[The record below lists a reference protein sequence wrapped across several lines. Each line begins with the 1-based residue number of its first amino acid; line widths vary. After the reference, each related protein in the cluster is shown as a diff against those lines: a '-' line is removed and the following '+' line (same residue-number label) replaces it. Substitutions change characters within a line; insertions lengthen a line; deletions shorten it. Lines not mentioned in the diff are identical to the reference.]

1 MRRTAVLWEVFVTRF
16 EDAFDRYRRRR
27 LTAEEAGE
35 LLGMSGRHFR
45 RLVLR
50 YEDDG
55 VEGLRDRRIGKVSPR
70 RAPARELQRMEA
82 LYRERYSDFNVKHF
96 HEELEKR
103 HGYKLGYTVTR
114 LTLQKAG
121 LVVKAPRRG
130 AHRKR
135 RERRPLPG
143 MLVFQDGSRYAWLAG
158 PPELDL
164 IATMDDATSEVYS
177 LILVAEEGTNSSFLG
192 LGETIGRKGLFR
204 AFYTDRG
211 SHYFLTPKAG
221 GKVDK
226 TRLTQLGRALA
237 QLGITHIASYSPQGR
252 GRMERLFQTLQGRLP
267 AELRLRGIKTV
278 DAANRYL
285 KETFIP
291 EFNARFAV
299 PAAEPGTAFVPYVG
313 RPLEDVLCL
322 QADRQVGRDNCVLW
336 NGRSLQIPPQRHRHH
351 YVKATVR
358 VHEYPDGQLAIFD
371 GPSCLARFDRAGK
384 PIDASRAA

>member
-1 MRRTAVLWEVFVTRF
+1 WRVSCPPFVARELSAKFAACSRGWRMRRTAVLWEVFVTRF

-143 MLVFQDGSRYAWLAG
+143 MLVFQD
-158 PPELDL
+158 
-164 IATMDDATSEVYS
+164 
-177 LILVAEEGTNSSFLG
+177 
-192 LGETIGRKGLFR
+192 
-204 AFYTDRG
+204 
-211 SHYFLTPKAG
+211 
-221 GKVDK
+221 
-226 TRLTQLGRALA
+226 
-237 QLGITHIASYSPQGR
+237 
-252 GRMERLFQTLQGRLP
+252 
-267 AELRLRGIKTV
+267 
-278 DAANRYL
+278 
-285 KETFIP
+285 
-291 EFNARFAV
+291 
-299 PAAEPGTAFVPYVG
+299 
-313 RPLEDVLCL
+313 
-322 QADRQVGRDNCVLW
+322 
-336 NGRSLQIPPQRHRHH
+336 
-351 YVKATVR
+351 
-358 VHEYPDGQLAIFD
+358 
-371 GPSCLARFDRAGK
+371 
-384 PIDASRAA
+384 